1 MSAPSPMC
9 RVATSFLVLTALA
22 VASAFGLRE
31 SNANP
36 PANTSGASD
45 APSRARELPARS
57 TRPHT
62 TRSRTARSHTSQY
75 RSAARPIRRTSQPTA
90 LYGAAHSRTSQS
102 RAVRAARRP
111 ITSEEARYESRLRIR
126 REFAR
131 EHSTTHLYRSSA
143 DLRSEPAR
151 SYQARRR
158 YRTSRE
164 RRREQALR
172 RPRSPSSAFTPARVA
187 VDFHPRTE
195 FSATLPTEPT
205 PTPVRTPTR
214 TPTRTDDRAA
224 APLAAESGSF
234 AVRHTPLYATDR
246 PNSGAAPTPVAAEA
260 ESSPDDP
267 LGSREGSDSAL
278 SSMAAPE
285 SAAADLGAVAG
296 DPMESDAV
304 MDAATRAAAEEFSPS
319 SAGGAMPPPLRG
331 SLASLQRQDAR
342 LEAEGLERIEDDAD
356 LTTRISHGMLV
367 PLPVSAELTIN
378 PEMLPLHRY
387 CRPWTAQ
394 FLSDLARA
402 HAAVFARPLDV
413 SSAVRT
419 VAYQRHLMRVNGN
432 AAPAEGDL
440 FSPHLMGATVDIG
453 KKGMSW
459 REIAWMRRWL
469 LNLEASGKLDVEEE
483 FDQSCFH
490 ITVYKT
496 YAPHSPGRVDEPL
509 TAGGPSSPT
518 N

>member
-1 MSAPSPMC
+1 MSAPSSMC

-22 VASAFGLRE
+22 AAAAFGLQG

-45 APSRARELPARS
+45 VPSGARQLPARS
-57 TRPHT
+57 TRAHT
-62 TRSRTARSHTSQY
+62 TRSQTARSHTSQY
-75 RSAARPIRRTSQPTA
+75 RSAAHSIHRASQRTA
-90 LYGAAHSRTSQS
+90 LYGAAHSRISQS
-102 RAVRAARRP
+102 RAVRTVRRP
-111 ITSEEARYESRLRIR
+111 ITPEEARYESRLRSR
-126 REFAR
+126 RELAR
-131 EHSTTHLYRSSA
+131 EHTGSRFYRSSA

-151 SYQARRR
+151 SYAARRR
-158 YRTSRE
+158 YPTSRE

-172 RPRSPSSAFTPARVA
+172 RTRSPSARFTPAPVA
-187 VDFHPRTE
+187 VNFHPRTE
-195 FSATLPTEPT
+195 YSASLPSEPIR
-205 PTPVRTPTR
+205 TPVRTPTR
-214 TPTRTDDRAA
+214 TNVPAA

-234 AVRHTPLYATDR
+234 TVRHTPLYATDR
-246 PNSGAAPTPVAAEA
+246 PNSGAAPPPVAAEA

-267 LGSREGSDSAL
+267 LGTRENAAPSL

-285 SAAADLGAVAG
+285 SAAAESGAVAG

-304 MDAATRAAAEEFSPS
+304 MDAATRAAAEELSPHV
-319 SAGGAMPPPLRG
+319 AGRAMPPPLRG

-367 PLPVSAELTIN
+367 PLPVSATLTIN

-440 FSPHLMGATVDIG
+440 FSPHLMGATIDIG

-496 YAPHSPGRVDEPL
+496 YAPHGPGREDEPL

>member
-9 RVATSFLVLTALA
+9 RVATVLLVLTALA
-22 VASAFGLRE
+22 ASAFGLQE
-31 SNANP
+31 STANR
-36 PANTSGASD
+36 PANASGASD
-45 APSRARELPARS
+45 APSGARQLPAHS
-57 TRPHT
+57 ARPHT
-62 TRSRTARSHTSQY
+62 TRSHTARY
-75 RSAARPIRRTSQPTA
+75 RSAARSIHRTSQRTA
-90 LYGAAHSRTSQS
+90 LHSAANSRISPS
-102 RAVRAARRP
+102 RELRP
-111 ITSEEARYESRLRIR
+111 STREEARYEAHLRSRSEL
-126 REFAR
+126 AR
-131 EHSTTHLYRSSA
+131 EHTGSRFYRSSA
-143 DLRSEPAR
+143 GLRSQPAS

-158 YRTSRE
+158 YRTLRE

-172 RPRSPSSAFTPARVA
+172 RTRSPSGVFTPTPVA
-187 VDFHPRTE
+187 IDFHPRAPY
-195 FSATLPTEPT
+195 SAGLPTEPT
-205 PTPVRTPTR
+205 RTNE
-214 TPTRTDDRAA
+214 RAA
-224 APLAAESGSF
+224 APLPPESDSF
-234 AVRHTPLYATDR
+234 AARHTPLYATQR
-246 PNSGAAPTPVAAEA
+246 PSSAAAPAPLAAEA

-267 LGSREGSDSAL
+267 MESREVADS
-278 SSMAAPE
+278 SVNPI
-285 SAAADLGAVAG
+285 AAAEAHASNG
-296 DPMESDAV
+296 DPMETDAAMAV
-304 MDAATRAAAEEFSPS
+304 ATRATAAELSTNF
-319 SAGGAMPPPLRG
+319 GGRAMPPPLRG

-356 LTTRISHGMLV
+356 LTTRISHRMLV
-367 PLPVSAELTIN
+367 PLPVTAALTIN

-402 HAAVFARPLDV
+402 HSAVFARPLDV

-440 FSPHLMGATVDIG
+440 FSPHLMGATIDIA

-459 REIAWMRRWL
+459 REIGWMRRWL

-496 YAPHSPGRVDEPL
+496 YAPHGAGRADEPL
-509 TAGGPSSPT
+509 TAGEPT
-518 N
+518 SLPN